1 LEILEDMGMFSVYG
15 AAGRVFRGT
24 LDQMRH
30 QVDKVHA
37 ADRVRAIEP
46 AARDG
51 HDSALREAVEYGAP
65 IATPQQR
72 SAISAY
78 EMTQQP
84 PTHQGWY
91 DMAVADVMTRKVLSL
106 SVDASVQDAWQQ
118 LQHHGR
124 GQAPVVNAQ
133 GILVGMLTRAD
144 LVRVGQWPDAGA
156 GSTAQDDWRTQR
168 AETCMMT
175 PVPSV
180 ASQTPLRHAASGLL
194 DSGLPGL
201 PVVDDEGQVIGFVS
215 RADILR
221 AALRD
226 AGLDAW
232 V

>member
-1 LEILEDMGMFSVYG
+1 MFSVYG
-15 AAGRVFRGT
+15 ATGRVFRGT
-24 LDQMRH
+24 LDQMR
-30 QVDKVHA
+30 QIDKVHA
-37 ADRVRAIEP
+37 ADRARAIDP

-51 HDSALREAVEYGAP
+51 HDSALHEAVEYGAP

-78 EMTQQP
+78 ETTRQP
-84 PTHQGWY
+84 PTPQGWY

-106 SVDASVQDAWQQ
+106 SVGASVHDAWQQ

-124 GQAPVVNAQ
+124 GQAPVVNGQ

-144 LVRVGQWPDAGA
+144 LVRFGPWPDSGMGPKAR
-156 GSTAQDDWRTQR
+156 DDAHTQTV
-168 AETCMMT
+168 ETCMLT

-180 ASQTPLRHAASGLL
+180 AAQTPLRHAASGLL

-201 PVVDDEGQVIGFVS
+201 PVVDDEGRVIGFVS

-226 AGLDAW
+226 AGLDTW

>member
-1 LEILEDMGMFSVYG
+1 MFSVYG

-24 LDQMRH
+24 LDQMR
-30 QVDKVHA
+30 QIDKVHR
-37 ADRVRAIEP
+37 ADRSRAIEP

-51 HDSALREAVEYGAP
+51 HDSAVREAVEYGAP
-65 IATPQQR
+65 TVTPQQR
-72 SAISAY
+72 SAITAY
-78 EMTQQP
+78 ETTRQP
-84 PTHQGWY
+84 TTPQGWY
-91 DMAVADVMTRKVLSL
+91 DMAVADIMTRKVLSL
-106 SVDASVQDAWQQ
+106 PVDASIHDAWQQ

-144 LVRVGQWPDAGA
+144 LARFGQWPAPGA
-156 GSTAQDDWRTQR
+156 EQQAWDDWRAQTV
-168 AETCMMT
+168 ETCMLT

-180 ASQTPLRHAASGLL
+180 AAPTPLRHAASALL
-194 DSGLPGL
+194 DSDLPGL
-201 PVVDDEGQVIGFVS
+201 PVVDDEGRVIGFVS

-232 V
+232 G